1 MIEVESLRKHFGAHV
16 AVGGIDFTIERGE
29 VVGFLGPNGAGKST
43 TMKIITGFLS
53 PTAGTARVA
62 GLDVVA
68 DPVGARRRIGYLP
81 EAAPVYPDMRVD
93 DYLAFV
99 GEVRGL
105 ARSERANA
113 IERAL
118 TRCGLLDRR
127 RQVVGTL
134 SKGYKQR
141 VGLAQ
146 AVLHDP
152 DILIL
157 DEPTSGLDPNQIV
170 DIRKLIREIGEKKT
184 VILSTHILSEVQ
196 ASCDRVLIINNGAL
210 VADGPTSEVTA
221 VSSGEVV
228 RAAFIPGDVRQ
239 EDAVVVAALEALEG
253 VSTVRVLPHAKSLPD
268 ELVVQLQADR
278 DVREAVFRAAQKLGV
293 VLVELR
299 REKSNLED
307 VFRRLTVG
315 VGARGDEVAAARG

>member
-1 MIEVESLRKHFGAHV
+1 MIEVERLRKHFGDHI
-16 AVGGIDFTIERGE
+16 AVGGIDFAIERGE

-43 TMKIITGFLS
+43 TMKILTGFLS
-53 PTAGTARVA
+53 PTAGTARIG
-62 GLDVVA
+62 GLDVIE
-68 DPVGARRRIGYLP
+68 DPVGARRKIGYLP
-81 EAAPVYPDMRVD
+81 EAAPVYPDMRVE
-93 DYLAFV
+93 DYLEFV

-105 ARSERANA
+105 ARAERANA

-118 TRCGLLDRR
+118 DRCGLMDRR

-196 ASCDRVLIINNGAL
+196 ASCDRVLIINAGAL

-239 EDAVVVAALEALEG
+239 DDATIVAALEALDG
-253 VSTVRVLPHAKSLPD
+253 VGSVRVLPQARSLPD
-268 ELVVQLQADR
+268 ELVVQLQSDR
-278 DVREAVFRAAQKLGV
+278 DVREQVYRAATKLGV

-299 REKSNLED
+299 RERSNLED
-307 VFRRLTVG
+307 VFRRLTRG
-315 VGARGDEVAAARG
+315 EGARGAEKRA

>member
-1 MIEVESLRKHFGAHV
+1 MAVIEVQSLHKHFGAHI
-16 AVGGIDFTIERGE
+16 AVGGIDFSIAKGE

-53 PTAGTARVA
+53 PTAGTAKV
-62 GLDVVA
+62 GGVDVVA
-68 DPVGARRRIGYLP
+68 DPVEARRRIGYLP
-81 EAAPVYPDMRVD
+81 EAAPVYPDMRVQ

-99 GEVRGL
+99 GDVRGL
-105 ARSERANA
+105 ARSEKANA

-118 TRCGLLDRR
+118 DRCGLMDRR

-170 DIRKLIREIGEKKT
+170 DIRRLIREIGEKKT

-196 ASCDRVLIINNGAL
+196 ASCDRVLIINAGAL

-221 VSSGEVV
+221 VSTGELI

-239 EDAVVVAALEALEG
+239 DEAVVVQALEALEG
-253 VSTVRVLPHAKSLPD
+253 VSSVRVLPHAKSLPD
-268 ELVVQLQADR
+268 EVVVQLQADR
-278 DVREAVFRAAQKLGV
+278 DVREAVFRAAVGLGV
-293 VLVELR
+293 VVVELG
-299 REKSNLED
+299 RERSNLED
-307 VFRRLTVG
+307 VFRRLTRG
-315 VGARGDEVAAARG
+315 EGARGNESA